1 MGCHRNMATPT
12 FWDQKVIAKYGV
24 VVTDDEHINMMDT
37 VLTDAAAL
45 EPVDREIWA
54 GWYVVGG
61 VLALALGLSL
71 GLFGKPLMEMVRR
84 QEE

>member
-1 MGCHRNMATPT
+1 MATPT

-45 EPVDREIWA
+45 QPAERKVWA
-54 GWYVVGG
+54 GWYVIGA

-71 GLFGKPLMEMVRR
+71 GVFGRPLVELMRR
-84 QEE
+84 QEG